1 MELLMAP
8 RAREPP
14 RRPAV
19 GTGRETAVQCV
30 ALMLGQKPTLATRV
44 APAGNPSR
52 NNVKQAEKKRK
63 YDARS
68 PCKQHMCSWE
78 SSGELRI
85 FTDRSKGG

>member
-44 APAGNPSR
+44 APAGTPSR
-52 NNVKQAEKKRK
+52 NNVKQAEKNRK
-63 YDARS
+63 YDAQVS
-68 PCKQHMCSWE
+68 MQTAHVQLGKQWRAE
-78 SSGELRI
+78 NIYR
-85 FTDRSKGG
+85 